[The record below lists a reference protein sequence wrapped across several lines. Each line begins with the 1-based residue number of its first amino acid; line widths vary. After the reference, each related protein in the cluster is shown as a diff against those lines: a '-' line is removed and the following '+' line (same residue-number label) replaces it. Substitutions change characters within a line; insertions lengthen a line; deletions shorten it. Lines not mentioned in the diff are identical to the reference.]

1 MTQAE
6 LIAALPEGRL
16 PPALMQVNAT
26 DLLALFG
33 AGLLLAA
40 LLALLAAPFLAR
52 RPSRRALIRA
62 TRGMPPQERVLAIGR
77 LLGHLP
83 EELRAL
89 AYGGGPPLA
98 PEAIER
104 IALKASERIALKARR
119 ARR

>member
-16 PPALMQVNAT
+16 PPALMQMNAA
-26 DLLALFG
+26 DLLLLFG
-33 AGLLLAA
+33 VGLLVAV
-40 LLALLAAPFLAR
+40 LLSLLAAPFLAR

-83 EELRAL
+83 DELRAM
-89 AYGGGPPLA
+89 AYGSAPPLS
-98 PEAIER
+98 PEAI
-104 IALKASERIALKARR
+104 ERIALKARR

>member
-16 PPALMQVNAT
+16 PLSLMQVNAA
-26 DLLALFG
+26 DLLLLFG
-33 AGLLLAA
+33 AGLLAAA
-40 LLALLAAPFLAR
+40 LLSVLAAPFLAR

-77 LLGHLP
+77 VLGHLP
-83 EELRAL
+83 EELRAM
-89 AYGGGPPLA
+89 AYGRAPPLPPA
-98 PEAIER
+98 TV
-104 IALKASERIALKARR
+104 ERIALKARR

>member
-16 PPALMQVNAT
+16 PPALMELHVA
-26 DLLALFG
+26 DMMSLFG
-33 AGLLLAA
+33 IGLLLAA
-40 LLALLAAPFLAR
+40 LLSVLAIPFLGR

-62 TRGMPPQERVLAIGR
+62 TRALPPQERVLAIGR
-77 LLGHLP
+77 ILGHLP
-83 EELRAL
+83 GELRAT
-89 AYGGGPPLA
+89 AYGGAPPLA

-104 IALKASERIALKARR
+104 IALTARR

>member
-16 PPALMQVNAT
+16 PPGLMQLNAA
-26 DLLALFG
+26 DYLLLFG

-40 LLALLAAPFLAR
+40 LISFLTMPLLER

-62 TRGMPPQERVLAIGR
+62 TRGMPPQERTLAIAR

-83 EELRAL
+83 EELRAS
-89 AYGGGPPLA
+89 AYGAAPPFDM
-98 PEAIER
+98 ETI
-104 IALKASERIALKARR
+104 ERIALKARR
-119 ARR
+119 VRR

>member
-16 PPALMQVNAT
+16 PPALMQMSVA
-26 DLLALFG
+26 DVLLLFG
-33 AGLLLAA
+33 AGLLAAA
-40 LLALLAAPFLAR
+40 LLALLAAPFFAR

-83 EELRAL
+83 EELRAM
-89 AYGGGPPLA
+89 AYGGAPPLS
-98 PEAIER
+98 PEAVER
-104 IALKASERIALKARR
+104 IGLKARR
-119 ARR
+119 VRR

>member
-16 PPALMQVNAT
+16 PPSLMQVNAA
-26 DLLALFG
+26 DLLLLFG
-33 AGLLLAA
+33 AGLLLAVMLS
-40 LLALLAAPFLAR
+40 LLASPFLAH

-83 EELRAL
+83 AELRAM
-89 AYGGGPPLA
+89 AYGSAPPLS

-104 IALKASERIALKARR
+104 IALKAKWARR
-119 ARR
+119 